1 MIKICC
7 NINQDAGE
15 GLGSRIQCHL
25 ASKLICTYLGFEYLE
40 TPISNLAH
48 NYEGDDD
55 TEFCKQY
62 NDYFEIKQG
71 GWPSLPI
78 IDIRAFNTEELLS
91 LAIDENVIYK
101 INTPHPC
108 KNILDSDE
116 KILNAK
122 WSIGKEPINERVAI
136 HLRVINQS
144 DVDFSDCRQYYVQG
158 NFVEDRI
165 LRLIDEI
172 GGDIDIYTQSGYTDS
187 SKSNRVDFSNL
198 SRLSNVTM
206 HIDCGVTE
214 LIQGCVD
221 AGTYIMSN
229 SSLSYICYLLR
240 KGPTMAHESFWHTLD
255 ENVRHY

>member
-7 NINQDAGE
+7 DINQDLGE

-25 ASKLICTYLGFEYLE
+25 ASKLICAHLGFEYLE

-48 NYEGDDD
+48 NYDGVDD

-62 NDYFEIKQG
+62 NDYFKIKQG

-78 IDIRAFNTEELLS
+78 IDIRAFSTEELLS

-101 INTPHPC
+101 INMLSG
-108 KNILDSDE
+108 KKILDADE

-122 WSIGKEPINERVAI
+122 RSIGKEPTNNRVAI

-198 SRLSNVTM
+198 LRLSNVTM

-240 KGPTMAHESFWHTLD
+240 KGPTMATRSFWHTLD
-255 ENVRHY
+255 KNVRYY